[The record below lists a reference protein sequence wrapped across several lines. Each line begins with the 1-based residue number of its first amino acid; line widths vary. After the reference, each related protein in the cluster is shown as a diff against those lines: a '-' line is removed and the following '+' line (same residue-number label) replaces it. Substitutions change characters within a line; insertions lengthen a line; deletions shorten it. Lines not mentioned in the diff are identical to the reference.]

1 MRIVLRRR
9 NLMNVKAKTI
19 LVAAAT
25 VLLACGSARA
35 AFEEWAIGAKIG
47 TLGVGGDLTT
57 SLIPQV
63 NLRAG
68 VQWFA
73 YSFDGKFSDVD
84 YDVDLNL
91 LNPLLLLDWYPFNGS
106 FRISGG
112 VLYNASNIQLQGR
125 PAEEVEIGDQTYRP
139 EEVGMLEGDVEFE
152 PVVPY
157 VGIGWGNALGSSGQ
171 WGIATD
177 FGVAFIGSPNLDLS
191 ATGPIASDPTFQAE
205 LAKEEHNVQDDLS
218 DFNIYLVLSIS
229 LFYRF

>member
-1 MRIVLRRR
+1 
-9 NLMNVKAKTI
+9 MNVKAAVV
-19 LVAAAT
+19 LLAGVT
-25 VLLACGSARA
+25 VLLVCGSARA
-35 AFEEWAIGAKIG
+35 AFDEWAIGAKIG

-57 SLIPQV
+57 DLIPQV

-68 VQWFA
+68 VQWLAF
-73 YSFDGKFSDVD
+73 SFDAEFSDVD

-112 VLYNASNIQLQGR
+112 VLYNASDIELRGR
-125 PAEEVEIGDQTYRP
+125 PAEDVEIGGQTYHAD
-139 EEVGMLEGDVEFE
+139 EVGTLEGDVEFE

-157 VGIGWGNALGSSGQ
+157 VGIGWGNALGQSGH
-171 WGIATD
+171 WGLTTD
-177 FGVAFIGSPNLDLS
+177 FGVAFIGSPDLDLS
-191 ATGPIASDPTFQAE
+191 ANGPIASNPTFQE
-205 LAKEEHNVQDDLS
+205 HLAQEERDIQDDLD